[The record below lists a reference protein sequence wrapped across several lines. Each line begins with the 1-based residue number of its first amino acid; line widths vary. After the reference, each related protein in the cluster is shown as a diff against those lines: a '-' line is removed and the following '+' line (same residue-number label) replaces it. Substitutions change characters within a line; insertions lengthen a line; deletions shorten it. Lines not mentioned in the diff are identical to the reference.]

1 MKFQLPR
8 RHRKSYEAIAKK
20 KIDENLNK
28 EESLEIFDKI
38 KKEYNNSPRSFGSN
52 TGKKEM
58 NLEMLIVIGNQI
70 SNEYQDL
77 QMDLKQGIPELN
89 KGKSS

>member
-38 KKEYNNSPRSFGSN
+38 KKEYNNSPRSLVQ
-52 TGKKEM
+52 TLEKK
-58 NLEMLIVIGNQI
+58 
-70 SNEYQDL
+70 
-77 QMDLKQGIPELN
+77 K
-89 KGKSS
+89 

>member
-1 MKFQLPR
+1 MKFELPR

-70 SNEYQDL
+70 SNEYQDV
-77 QMDLKQGIPELN
+77 QMNLKQGIPELN